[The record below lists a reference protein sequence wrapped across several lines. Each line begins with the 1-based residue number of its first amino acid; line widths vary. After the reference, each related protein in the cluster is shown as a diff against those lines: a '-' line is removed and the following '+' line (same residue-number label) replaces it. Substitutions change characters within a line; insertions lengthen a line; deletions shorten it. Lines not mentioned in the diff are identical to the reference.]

1 MTIKINQMLS
11 LRIEWLL
18 AKGISRQEIVD
29 QLKQGTFARE
39 QQIGERTVDFS
50 LLIEFAENHW
60 EPCEQ
65 AILHGYQVTFH
76 TINGVKSLLDAKF
89 GLQDGRDYQ
98 DKGDHLD
105 GIKLSAADL
114 ESLKSILAVNWR
126 VIEGE
131 RVQIRLAPPQE

>member
-11 LRIEWLL
+11 LRMEWLL

-39 QQIGERTVDFS
+39 QQIGEGTMDFS
-50 LLIEFAENHW
+50 LLIEFAETHW
-60 EPCEQ
+60 DECEQ
-65 AILHGYQVTFH
+65 AILNGYRVTFH
-76 TINGVKSLLDAKF
+76 TFNGVKSLLAAKF
-89 GLQDGRDYQ
+89 GLQAERDYQ

-105 GIKLSAADL
+105 GIPLSAADV

-131 RVQIRLAPPQE
+131 HVQIRLAPPQE